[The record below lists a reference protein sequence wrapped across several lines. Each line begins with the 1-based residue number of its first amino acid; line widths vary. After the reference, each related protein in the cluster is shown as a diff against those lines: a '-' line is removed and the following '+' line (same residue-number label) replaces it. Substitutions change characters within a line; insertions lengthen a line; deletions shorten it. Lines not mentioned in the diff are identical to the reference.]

1 MLPGSH
7 SITAVYSGDDYFA
20 GNQSTQSVTVQGD
33 QPTILL
39 TEPGESSEASVVVL
53 AGNVSG
59 LDNAGFTLYVTWGD
73 GQSGD
78 CGNGGQPFCFA
89 AGTTQF
95 AVTHVYML
103 NGSNTTVSTL
113 PDGEATAAETFS
125 ISAGLVADDGR
136 GTDPENPATTTV
148 AVLDPE
154 PLVHIDATPDG
165 SGGYYFVATGYEP
178 WDPGASFTSTPYQW
192 NTPDVSATGP
202 SLTLNAQQWQDALS
216 GGGTLTFTDENGAA
230 GVIGANTWL
239 GLPSIPPSPT
249 ETISAAD
256 PGGMVFEGDVAH
268 FDVHME
274 STVYWT
280 LLPEMPAVYYNTV
293 DAAGVAPTD
302 YQSTRGPQVAE
313 LGPATYGYDS
323 ATQMYTADYTIAVNT
338 VGGINDG
345 QDGSVT
351 VQLTNPWWW
360 NIGATATATET
371 IVHPEV
377 DITSPGSAS
386 GEFDV
391 SDDGSTR
398 TEVDLHAKVDAYYAS
413 NTSLQLSVPEGVGD
427 LTFWDSPTGGRQLVP
442 DANDVLETFDMQSTG
457 TFSGSVYV
465 SYGPAKPARRRRGRL
480 AIPLALSSLSNSP
493 LPTGPFPT
501 SQRP

>member
-39 TEPGESSEASVVVL
+39 TEPGESSERSVVVL

-230 GVIGANTWL
+230 GVIRREHVAGSALHPTQPDGDDQRGGSRVGWFSRGTW
-239 GLPSIPPSPT
+239 PISTFTWNQRSIGRCFRKCRRCI
-249 ETISAAD
+249 TIR
-256 PGGMVFEGDVAH
+256 
-268 FDVHME
+268 
-274 STVYWT
+274 STPRGSRRRT
-280 LLPEMPAVYYNTV
+280 N
-293 DAAGVAPTD
+293 
-302 YQSTRGPQVAE
+302 QSTRGPQVAE

-391 SDDGSTR
+391 R
-398 TEVDLHAKVDAYYAS
+398 TTEA
-413 NTSLQLSVPEGVGD
+413 
-427 LTFWDSPTGGRQLVP
+427 R
-442 DANDVLETFDMQSTG
+442 
-457 TFSGSVYV
+457 
-465 SYGPAKPARRRRGRL
+465 ARRWTCTLRSMRTTRVTR
-480 AIPLALSSLSNSP
+480 ACS
-493 LPTGPFPT
+493 
-501 SQRP
+501 